1 MEVTGDGE
9 ENSNN
14 DLNYPEQVSGAF
26 NQINDKSSFINDELV
41 DLFAPNRDPE
51 ASSEMRNHN
60 SDNGSPSS
68 SLTTDARSHADLLAH
83 VMMVQQLKKLNYS

>member
-1 MEVTGDGE
+1 MTVTVDGE
-9 ENSNN
+9 ENSIN

-41 DLFAPNRDPE
+41 DSFAPNRDAE
-51 ASSEMRNHN
+51 ASSEMRNDN

-68 SLTTDARSHADLLAH
+68 SFTTNARIHADQLAH
-83 VMMVQQLKKLNYS
+83 IMMV